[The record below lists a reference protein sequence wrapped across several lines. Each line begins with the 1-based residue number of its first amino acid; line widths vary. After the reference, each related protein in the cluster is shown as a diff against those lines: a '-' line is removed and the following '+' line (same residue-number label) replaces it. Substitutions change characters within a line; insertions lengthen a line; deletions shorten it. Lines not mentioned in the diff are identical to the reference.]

1 MSERRSFF
9 RIDESIAL
17 EYKEV
22 DDKTTSTREAE
33 SLYHDAADIKL
44 HAELKKIDSE
54 TAQLLYQIKDRD
66 RALGEYL
73 YNLNRKIELLT
84 QRLMAEH
91 KPPALTRIT
100 RQVNLSEGGIS
111 FGCEKPIG
119 ANQFIAMRLTFLPSY
134 AALVAYAKVIRCE
147 LDKAGDYQIAA
158 KFHHLNGGQQQM
170 IGQQIMRAQMA
181 DKRRLKQQ
189 HEAGRPL

>member
-1 MSERRSFF
+1 MSERRSYF

-22 DDKTTSTREAE
+22 DEQTANNGEAE
-33 SLYHDAADIKL
+33 SLYHDAADSKL
-44 HAELKKIDSE
+44 YAELKKIDSD
-54 TAQLLYQIKDRD
+54 TAQLLYQIKDSN

-73 YNLNRKIELLT
+73 YNINRKIELLS

-91 KPPALTRIT
+91 RPPALTRIT
-100 RQVNLSEGGIS
+100 RQVNLSEGGIA
-111 FGCEKPIG
+111 FGCEKPI
-119 ANQFIAMRLTFLPSY
+119 ASNTFIAMRLTFLPSY
-134 AALVAYAKVIRCE
+134 AGLILFAKVIRCE
-147 LDKAGDYQIAA
+147 LGSAGDYQIAA
-158 KFHHLNGGQQQM
+158 KFHRTNNSQQQV

-189 HEAGRPL
+189 Y

>member
-22 DDKTTSTREAE
+22 DEQTASSCEAE
-33 SLYHDAADIKL
+33 SLYHDSNYLKL
-44 HAELKKIDSE
+44 YAELKKIDSDA
-54 TAQLLYQIKDRD
+54 AQLLYQIKDGN

-73 YNLNRKIELLT
+73 YNLNRKVDLLG

-91 KPPALTRIT
+91 KPPALSRGTH
-100 RQVNLSEGGIS
+100 QVNLSEGGIA
-111 FGCEKPIG
+111 FGCEQPIEQ
-119 ANQFIAMRLTFLPSY
+119 NRFIAMRLTFLPSY
-134 AALVAYAKVIRCE
+134 AGLILFAKVIRCE
-147 LDKAGDYQIAA
+147 LGSAGDYQIAA
-158 KFHHLNGGQQQM
+158 KFHRTTMNQQQM

-181 DKRRLKQQ
+181 DKRRIKQQ
-189 HEAGRPL
+189 HH